1 MPIWQH
7 RCGVQIKEKSVTK
20 TYEFADINGARIHYE
35 TRGSGPALVLIHAGI
50 CDLRMWDAQ
59 MDAFAQRYRVIRYDM
74 RGFGQTAPVASRYTR
89 HGDLRALLDHLDV
102 ARAHVMGCSMGGMM
116 AIDFALAYPQRIN
129 ALITVCSSPSGYT
142 GSGDR
147 PPLWGEI
154 VAADEAGDLEKVC
167 ALEVA
172 LWVDGLKRTPGQV
185 DAQIRQQVYDMNLIA
200 LKNEALDMDDVEKL
214 EPPAVGRLGDIG
226 APTLNIATD
235 LDVPDLLDVA
245 DLMATQI
252 PQAQKAIIM
261 GAAHLPNMEKPAQF
275 NQIVLGFLEKVD
287 HATEHL

>member
-1 MPIWQH
+1 M
-7 RCGVQIKEKSVTK
+7 TK

-35 TRGSGPALVLIHAGI
+35 ARGAGPALVLIHAGI

-74 RGFGQTAPVASRYTR
+74 RGFGQTAPVAGKYTR
-89 HGDLRALLDHLDV
+89 HDDLRALLDHLGV
-102 ARAHVMGCSMGGMM
+102 ERAHVMGCSMGGMT
-116 AIDFALAYPQRIN
+116 AIDFALAHPQRIG
-129 ALITVCSSPSGYT
+129 ALVTVCSSPSGYT
-142 GSGDR
+142 RNVDP

-167 ALEVA
+167 ELEVA
-172 LWVDGLKRTPGQV
+172 LWVDGLKRTPEQV
-185 DAQIRQQVYDMNLIA
+185 DAQIRQQVYEMNLIA

-235 LDVPDLLDVA
+235 LDMPDLLDVA